1 MKRTGRGEMTWPAGA
16 YRGFHDHVVV
26 VQQIGFL
33 LREIQLD
40 RVLRET
46 ELRQIS
52 ERQKD
57 NQKSFHVAAHRML
70 TGVVDAGSLAEPC
83 KRKF

>member
-1 MKRTGRGEMTWPAGA
+1 MKRTCRGEMTGPAGA
-16 YRGFHDHVVV
+16 YRGLHDHAVV

-33 LREIQLD
+33 LREIELD
-40 RVLRET
+40 RVLCET

-52 ERQKD
+52 ERQKYD
-57 NQKSFHVAAHRML
+57 QKNFHVAVHWIL
-70 TGVVDAGSLAEPC
+70 TGVPDAGYLAERR